1 MLDLKSVDTLYPV
14 LMFIVPGL
22 IILSMRSQFV
32 TGRRPS
38 HSAALLSYLAVSAFY
53 YALIL
58 PFVDFAKP
66 PGVVAWFLLVF
77 VGPAIV
83 GLLLG
88 IEIQFDL
95 SRKFLRRCRLNPVH
109 SIPTAWDRKFGKMGG
124 QWVLVTLK
132 NGTTFAGYCNSDSFM
147 SSDPVE
153 RDIYIPW
160 LYDLDDD
167 NKWVERSESSVLITS
182 GEVSTIEFWP
192 KRGECEWP
200 KTTDQAQTANSKGV

>member
-1 MLDLKSVDTLYPV
+1 MLDLKSVDTLYQA

-22 IILSMRSQFV
+22 IILSIRSQFV

-58 PFVDFAKP
+58 PFVDFSET
-66 PGVVAWFLLVF
+66 PGIVTWFFLVF
-77 VGPAIV
+77 VGPGIV

-88 IEIQFDL
+88 IEIQYDL
-95 SRKFLRRCRLNPVH
+95 SRKFLRFCRLNPVH
-109 SIPTAWDRKFGKMGG
+109 SIPTAWDRKFGKMGS

-132 NGTTFAGYCNSDSFM
+132 NGTRFAGYCNSDSFM

-153 RDIYIPW
+153 RDIYVSW
-160 LYDLDDD
+160 LYDIADD
-167 NKWVERSESSVLITS
+167 NQWLERDESSVLITP

-192 KRGECEWP
+192 CREI
-200 KTTDQAQTANSKGV
+200 TND

>member
-1 MLDLKSVDTLYPV
+1 MINLKSVHTFYPV

-22 IILSMRSQFV
+22 IILSIRSQFV

-58 PFVDFAKP
+58 PFVDFSEP
-66 PGVVAWFLLVF
+66 PAAAAWFLLVF
-77 VGPAIV
+77 IGPTIV

-88 IEIQFDL
+88 IEIQFEL
-95 SRKFLRRCRLNPVH
+95 SRKFLRGCRLNPVH
-109 SIPTAWDRKFGKMGG
+109 SIPAAWDRKFGKMGC
-124 QWVLVTLK
+124 QWVFVTLK
-132 NGTTFAGYCNSDSFM
+132 NGTKFAGYCDSDSFM
-147 SSDPVE
+147 SSDPGE

-160 LYDLDDD
+160 LYDLNDD
-167 NKWVERSESSVLITS
+167 NEWLGRNECSVLITS

-192 KRGECEWP
+192 YRENADG
-200 KTTDQAQTANSKGV
+200 

>member
-22 IILSMRSQFV
+22 IILSIRSQFV

-38 HSAALLSYLAVSAFY
+38 HAAALLSYLAVSAFY

-58 PFVDFAKP
+58 PFVDFSEP
-66 PGVVAWFLLVF
+66 PAVAVWFFLVF
-77 VGPAIV
+77 VGPAIA

-88 IEIQFDL
+88 IEIQYDL
-95 SRKFLRRCRLNPVH
+95 SRKFLRCCRLNPVH
-109 SIPTAWDRKFGKMGG
+109 SIPTAWDRKFSRMGS

-132 NGTTFAGYCNSDSFM
+132 NGTTFAGYCDSDSFM
-147 SSDPVE
+147 SSDPAE
-153 RDIYIPW
+153 RDIYVSW
-160 LYDLDDD
+160 LYDIGENDE
-167 NKWVERSESSVLITS
+167 WVPRDECSVLIAS

-192 KRGECEWP
+192 YKENCEWLR
-200 KTTDQAQTANSKGV
+200 TTNQAPTAKS

>member
-22 IILSMRSQFV
+22 IILSIRSQYV

-38 HSAALLSYLAVSAFY
+38 HSAALLSYLVASAFY

-58 PFVDFAKP
+58 PFVDFAER
-66 PGVVAWFLLVF
+66 PGVWAWFFLVL
-77 VGPAIV
+77 VGPTVV

-95 SRKFLRRCRLNPVH
+95 LRTFLRWCHLNPVH
-109 SIPTAWDRKFGKMGG
+109 SIPTAWDRKFGKMGS

-132 NGTTFAGYCNSDSFM
+132 NGTTFAGYCDEDSFM
-147 SSDPVE
+147 SSDPTE
-153 RDIYIPW
+153 RDIYISW
-160 LYDLDDD
+160 LYDLGDE
-167 NKWVERSESSVLITS
+167 NQWLECEESSVLITS

-192 KRGECEWP
+192 SNSGENP
-200 KTTDQAQTANSKGV
+200 NG